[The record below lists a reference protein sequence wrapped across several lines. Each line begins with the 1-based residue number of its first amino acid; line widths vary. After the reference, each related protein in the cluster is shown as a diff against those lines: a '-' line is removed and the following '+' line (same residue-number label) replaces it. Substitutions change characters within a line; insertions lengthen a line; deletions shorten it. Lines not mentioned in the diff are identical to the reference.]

1 MFYVLWFMVYMVYGL
16 WFMVYGLW
24 FMVYGLWFMVYGLW
38 FMVYGS
44 QLDSTCAAPPW
55 GWVVGQADL
64 AREPVQAVAHG
75 DVDGLP
81 EDAVALLVVRD
92 DLRVAAADVQ
102 HHGVALQVAFE
113 RRTLKPVFHLI
124 GYRLWV

>member
-1 MFYVLWFMVYMVYGL
+1 MVYGL

-38 FMVYGS
+38 FRVGE
-44 QLDSTCAAPPW
+44 
-55 GWVVGQADL
+55 GWRNPGCQI
-64 AREPVQAVAHG
+64 G
-75 DVDGLP
+75 YT
-81 EDAVALLVVRD
+81 EDYTGCHHLVVCLQNNVVKRD
-92 DLRVAAADVQ
+92 NPTLCELGVL
-102 HHGVALQVAFE
+102 GVALQIAFE